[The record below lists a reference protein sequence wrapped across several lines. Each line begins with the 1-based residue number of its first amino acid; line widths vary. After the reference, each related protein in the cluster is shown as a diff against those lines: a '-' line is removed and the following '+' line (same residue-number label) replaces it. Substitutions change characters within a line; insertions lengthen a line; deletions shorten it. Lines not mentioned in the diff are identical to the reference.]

1 MEHMIWQLKSLRKC
15 LSANMPKWLRLKN
28 VSFFGS
34 EELSVDAIEDMHWR
48 MLCKTEK
55 IYAMNNAISLFGDSV
70 NIWNLDKFTNME
82 SNIHHGQNGDSSW
95 AKCKNFNSF
104 EFRKIIRQK
113 YSIFCDIFTSTYIVV
128 L

>member
-82 SNIHHGQNGDSSW
+82 SNIHYAETHHGLNVRILIHLNFVKLF
-95 AKCKNFNSF
+95 AKN
-104 EFRKIIRQK
+104 IR
-113 YSIFCDIFTSTYIVV
+113 YSVTYSHLHI
-128 L
+128 LLFYE